1 MDGKLNRE
9 LDAKIVIN
17 MDSSRQ
23 QKFNSQ
29 MKSLKAKH
37 YIEETLGIKYPRNN
51 KINLKN
57 PKHRTYIRLLQKGYK
72 IILKNQTTESIDID
86 QFDFYWE
93 ILDEISITLERRY
106 QILDANLKINS
117 LNEVI
122 KVVNRSK
129 RQSHNDSP

>member
-1 MDGKLNRE
+1 
-9 LDAKIVIN
+9 

-93 ILDEISITLERRY
+93 ILGEISVTLERRY
-106 QILDANLKINS
+106 QILDADLKINS

>member
-1 MDGKLNRE
+1 
-9 LDAKIVIN
+9 
-17 MDSSRQ
+17 
-23 QKFNSQ
+23 

-72 IILKNQTTESIDID
+72 IIKIILKNQTTESIDID

-93 ILDEISITLERRY
+93 ILDEISVTLERRY
-106 QILDANLKINS
+106 QILDADLKINS

-129 RQSHNDSP
+129 RQSYNDSP

>member
-1 MDGKLNRE
+1 MDEKLNRE
-9 LDAKIVIN
+9 LNAKIVIN

-72 IILKNQTTESIDID
+72 ITVKNQTTEIDIE

-93 ILDEISITLERRY
+93 ILDEISVTLERRY
-106 QILDANLKINS
+106 QILDADLKINS

-122 KVVNRSK
+122 RVVNRSK
-129 RQSHNDSP
+129 RQSRDDRS

>member
-1 MDGKLNRE
+1 MDEKLNRE
-9 LDAKIVIN
+9 LNAKIVIN
-17 MDSSRQ
+17 MDSPRQ

-72 IILKNQTTESIDID
+72 ITVKNKTTEIDIE

-93 ILDEISITLERRY
+93 ILDEISVTLERRY
-106 QILDANLKINS
+106 QILDADLKINS

-122 KVVNRSK
+122 RVVNRSK
-129 RQSHNDSP
+129 RQSRDDRS

>member
-1 MDGKLNRE
+1 
-9 LDAKIVIN
+9 
-17 MDSSRQ
+17 
-23 QKFNSQ
+23 

-51 KINLKN
+51 RINLKN

-72 IILKNQTTESIDID
+72 IIKDPETIDLD
-86 QFDFYWE
+86 QFDFYWN

-106 QILDANLKINS
+106 QILDADLKTSS

-122 KVVNRSK
+122 REVNRSK
-129 RQSHNDSP
+129 RQNNDRP